1 MTEGIKCLAASNAFH
16 CVFFQAIGQNNLT
29 FEMLLSDVSHNKKA
43 SLILQK
49 KKWKAK
55 VCNLPNEQQHLNVKK
70 IETQLAVGFL
80 CSNTVPCFDSF
91 IFY

>member
-49 KKWKAK
+49 KK
-55 VCNLPNEQQHLNVKK
+55 NEKPKFVTCLMNNS
-70 IETQLAVGFL
+70 I
-80 CSNTVPCFDSF
+80 
-91 IFY
+91 

>member
-1 MTEGIKCLAASNAFH
+1 MTEGTTCPAASNSFH

-49 KKWKAK
+49 K
-55 VCNLPNEQQHLNVKK
+55 NEKPKFVTCLMNNS
-70 IETQLAVGFL
+70 I
-80 CSNTVPCFDSF
+80 
-91 IFY
+91 